1 MNNQQKTGPSFSQE
15 RFSYGGQAVIEGVMM
30 RGAHKAAIAVRAP
43 NREIHIK
50 EIDLNAALYH
60 GRIARTPFLRGLV
73 GLWDALGLG
82 TQALLWSADV
92 ALIEGSYY
100 QVEYQGQKA
109 WVHHIPSA
117 MQVEGD
123 LDSVPVLKS
132 SKDELGELPPSLPQ
146 LKIQAKR
153 AVKLLAKPEF
163 DAKSIGE
170 VHSGVL
176 PIQAFF
182 PAQPKSDVFTGA
194 GASLLVLFSLA
205 MGIGLF
211 FVFPTLASSA
221 AGEWLGV
228 GSAGTNIIEEVFKMA
243 LFLGYLFL
251 IGQMEDVKR
260 LFRYHGAEHKTIN
273 AYEAEA
279 ELTPEIVQTYPIEH
293 PRCGTAFLL
302 NVIIISVIVNTL
314 VGRFDNNLLLL
325 IPARIITVPIVA
337 GIAYEWLRWTAKNV
351 ENPLVRW
358 LIKPNLL
365 LQRMTTREPDEEMN
379 EVAIKA
385 LERVLAAEG
394 LPVAAPTNQVP
405 ALGGQAS
412 VMS

>member
-1 MNNQQKTGPSFSQE
+1 MDKQQTTQPSFNPE

-50 EIDLNAALYH
+50 EIDLNAALYR

-100 QVEYQGQKA
+100 QVEHQGQAA

-123 LDSVPVLKS
+123 LNSVPTLKS
-132 SKDELGELPPSLPQ
+132 SKDELSDLPATLPQ
-146 LKIQAKR
+146 LHIQAKR

-163 DAKSIGE
+163 DAKAVAEIHEGR
-170 VHSGVL
+170 L
-176 PIQAFF
+176 PIRAFF
-182 PAQPKSDVFTGA
+182 PAESKGDVFTGA
-194 GASLLVLFSLA
+194 GATVLVLFSLA

-211 FVFPTLASSA
+211 FVLPTLASSA
-221 AGEWLGV
+221 AGEWAGV
-228 GSAGTNIIEEVFKMA
+228 GSAGTNLIEEVFKLV

-279 ELTPEIVQTYPIEH
+279 ELTPATVQTYPIEH

-302 NVIIISVIVNTL
+302 NVIIISMILNTL
-314 VGRFDNNLLLL
+314 IGRFDNNLLLL
-325 IPARIITVPIVA
+325 IPARVITVPIVA

-351 ENPLVRW
+351 ENPLVSW

-365 LQRMTTREPDEEMN
+365 LQRLTTREPDEEMA

-394 LPVAAPTNQVP
+394 LAKTTP
-405 ALGGQAS
+405 AS
-412 VMS
+412 SH